1 MSAHETGG
9 EPFLPGQHAIAIN
22 GTFAPTRS
30 SSELE
35 VRCKKVAFATAVLF
49 FILGATEVLPR
60 NETVGGTGISLMG
73 LWSVFSLHEA
83 YHSEST
89 DRSLAFVKAFFQ
101 AAATAPFAY
110 FGFMR

>member
-1 MSAHETGG
+1 MSAQETGR
-9 EPFLPGQHAIAIN
+9 EPFLAGPHAIAIHDA
-22 GTFAPTRS
+22 TPPARS

-35 VRCKKVAFATAVLF
+35 IRCKKVVVATAVLF

-73 LWSVFSLHEA
+73 LWSLSSLREA
-83 YHSEST
+83 YHSDST

-101 AAATAPFAY
+101 AAAIAPFAY
-110 FGFMR
+110 FGFIR